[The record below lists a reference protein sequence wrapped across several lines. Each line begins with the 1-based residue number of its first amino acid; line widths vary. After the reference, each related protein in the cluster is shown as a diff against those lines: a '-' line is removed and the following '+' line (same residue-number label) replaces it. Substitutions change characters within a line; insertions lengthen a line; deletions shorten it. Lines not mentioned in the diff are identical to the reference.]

1 MTDTTI
7 EIKQMDRV
15 ETTSN
20 NQQHAEIKVEEIKVA
35 DIAKSV
41 NQITTDVQLN
51 EVKVEGIKIAEPP
64 KEPLQ
69 LKADSLK
76 ISNLLTELAMVKPV
90 TEEKHDKPGMMMMQ
104 TVIMEEDSSW
114 MCCRRKKSSQP
125 KKDVLSSVNTVPSVM
140 VPSVTV
146 PSVTVPSVTVRP
158 VNSAPIIN
166 SMLPTDQIIVSP
178 FRNLFRCSCFSCDE
192 ENYCGPNIDSNTG
205 HGVFDC
211 SPSSQCGTGWISLVM
226 MFLGLVLVFIYC
238 GVAVY
243 AKWKGDIDIV
253 LGYYYG
259 ISSAAIFMF
268 GVFTKAASL
277 WQIMSSH
284 EKYILSDKTW
294 FNALVSMINEEL
306 SKEKCAK
313 MKADLKLSPIFQFDR
328 APDIGSWEGTS
339 TRLMYLVIV
348 GVTFIVIGL
357 ITMCAPGLLIYSML
371 FTFFGTGLFFLASWG
386 IQSMYAI
393 SVENRREKSLRFQD
407 LARDLECPNLK
418 IAERQFEHEI
428 VLDFPEGNP
437 TQYQT
442 CVNMHIYKLKQE

>member
-7 EIKQMDRV
+7 EIKQTDRV

-20 NQQHAEIKVEEIKVA
+20 NQQHAEIKVEEIKVT
-35 DIAKSV
+35 DTAKSV
-41 NQITTDVQLN
+41 NQITTDIQLN

-64 KEPLQ
+64 KEPCQ
-69 LKADSLK
+69 FKADSLT
-76 ISNLLTELAMVKPV
+76 ISNLLTELEIVKPV

-114 MCCRRKKSSQP
+114 ICCRRKKSSQP
-125 KKDVLSSVNTVPSVM
+125 KKDVLSSVNTVPS
-140 VPSVTV
+140 
-146 PSVTVPSVTVRP
+146 
-158 VNSAPIIN
+158 IN

-211 SPSSQCGTGWISLVM
+211 SPSSQCGTGWVSLVM

-313 MKADLKLSPIFQFDR
+313 MKADLKLPPDFQFDR

-407 LARDLECPNLK
+407 LARDLECSNLK

-428 VLDFPEGNP
+428 TLDFPEDNP

-442 CVNMHIYKLKQE
+442 CVNMHIYKMKHE